1 MEPLRPTD
9 PDRLGPYRP
18 VARLGSG
25 GMGEVFLAKDDRQH
39 TVALKVIR
47 PELASGRAFRTR
59 FRREVDAARAVSGTY
74 TASVV
79 DADPDGPVPWLAT
92 THILG
97 PTLAEAVEAYGPLPP
112 RSVLALGA
120 GLAEALI
127 AVHSAGLV
135 HRDLKPSN
143 VLLSAEGPRVIDFGI
158 VRATD
163 GYELTLSGVL
173 LGSPRYMCP
182 EHVTGQ
188 PMGPAGDVFC
198 LGSVLAYA
206 ATGRAPFEGVSAAT
220 LLYQVVNGTPDLT
233 GVHAPLDTIIGNCFA
248 KSPDAR
254 PSPERVS
261 AACAPGGADAVDW
274 DGWLPQPVLAS
285 ARAQAAALMDLD
297 LNLDL
302 GLGLGAGAGAGLEGQ
317 AEAEADMAGRE
328 PAGAVL
334 TAASGPG
341 GLRVDPRL
349 AAAGR
354 PVTERRPSSPHRVAF
369 PEEPKPGPT
378 YEQPAEQPAEQLP
391 ARARARG
398 TANACVRSQVKPPVQ
413 SPERGSHRARRSS
426 GPSPSRRGVLVVAA
440 LALGTGVGVTAL
452 LRGSKGG
459 SGSVATPAGPA
470 PKPLWTFRSDPLLQA
485 PAVFYNDTVLLKTQS
500 GTMFCL
506 GLTDAARP
514 RWTYRGISQSPTPPL
529 VVADVVVALGAGA
542 TVLGVDPVTGAER
555 YALDFGADFRF
566 DTLLG
571 GATGGVTIVGL
582 RFDRQNRPDGSR
594 GPVTSTN
601 VVLLTNLRTRL
612 AQVIPLSGEDIGL
625 EPKPFID
632 ADRFVY
638 MDGLHRLTARV
649 GDRGDVLWR
658 RPMVSAL
665 ETRSAPVVLD
675 GTVFAADGELVA
687 ADLNTGALRWR
698 VREDK
703 GGFASVAVADGTV
716 YCTTSNP
723 HGVEAFD
730 ATDGSRRWFCETPR
744 LDLGK
749 PLVAG
754 ADAVF
759 VTAEGNKDGFYAI
772 GARRGELLWNFT
784 DGRDTGINDWQLSCD
799 TAAGTDRPLI
809 AQHFDKVYALPM
821 PRN

>member
-1 MEPLRPTD
+1 
-9 PDRLGPYRP
+9 
-18 VARLGSG
+18 
-25 GMGEVFLAKDDRQH
+25 MGEVFLAKDDRQQ
-39 TVALKVIR
+39 TVAVKVIR

-182 EHVTGQ
+182 EHATGN

-206 ATGRAPFEGVSAAT
+206 ATGQAPFDGASAAT
-220 LLYQVVNGTPDLT
+220 LLYQVVHGTPDLS
-233 GVHAPLDTIIGNCFA
+233 GVHAPLDTIIGSCLE

-254 PSPERVS
+254 PSPDRVS
-261 AACAPGGADAVDW
+261 AACAPGGVDAVDW
-274 DGWLPQPVLAS
+274 DGWLPEPVLAS
-285 ARAQAAALMDLD
+285 IRGQAAALMDLD
-297 LNLDL
+297 L
-302 GLGLGAGAGAGLEGQ
+302 GLEEQ
-317 AEAEADMAGRE
+317 ANVVGRE
-328 PAGAVL
+328 RASAVL
-334 TAASGPG
+334 TGAPAPG

-349 AAAGR
+349 AAVQR
-354 PVTERRPSSPHRVAF
+354 LVTERRQSSPHQVVF
-369 PEEPKPGPT
+369 PEEPKPGPAH
-378 YEQPAEQPAEQLP
+378 EQPPVQPP
-391 ARARARG
+391 A
-398 TANACVRSQVKPPVQ
+398 Q
-413 SPERGSHRARRSS
+413 SPERGTHRARRPAQ
-426 GPSPSRRGVLVVAA
+426 PSLSRRGVLTVAA
-440 LALGTGVGVTAL
+440 LALGTGVTAL
-452 LRGSKGG
+452 LHGSKDG

-470 PKPLWTFRSDPLLQA
+470 PEPLWTYRSAPLLQA
-485 PAVFYNDTVLLKTQS
+485 PAVFYNDTALLKTQS

-506 GLTDAARP
+506 GLTDGARP

-529 VVADVVVALGAGA
+529 IVSDVVVALGTGA
-542 TVLGVDPVTGAER
+542 TVLGVDPITGAER
-555 YALDFGADFRF
+555 YSLDFGADFRF

-571 GATGGVTIVGL
+571 GAIGTVTIVGL
-582 RFDRQNRPDGSR
+582 RFDRQDRPDGSR
-594 GPVTSTN
+594 GPATSTN
-601 VVLLTNLRTRL
+601 VVLGTNLKARL
-612 AQVIPLSGEDIGL
+612 AQVIPISPQDIGL
-625 EPKPFID
+625 DLKPFID
-632 ADRFVY
+632 AERFVY
-638 MDGLHRLTARV
+638 MDGLHRLTARG
-649 GDRGDVLWR
+649 GDGRNGGVLWSH
-658 RPMVSAL
+658 PMASAA

-675 GTVFAADGELVA
+675 GTVFAADNELIAV
-687 ADLNTGALRWR
+687 DLETGALRWR

-730 ATDGSRRWFCETPR
+730 AATGSRRWFCETPR
-744 LDLGK
+744 LDLEN

-759 VTAEGNKDGFYAI
+759 VTAEANKDGFYAI
-772 GARRGELLWNFT
+772 DARQGELLWNFT

-799 TAAGTDRPLI
+799 TAAGTDHPLI

>member
-1 MEPLRPTD
+1 
-9 PDRLGPYRP
+9 
-18 VARLGSG
+18 
-25 GMGEVFLAKDDRQH
+25 
-39 TVALKVIR
+39 
-47 PELASGRAFRTR
+47 
-59 FRREVDAARAVSGTY
+59 
-74 TASVV
+74 V

-112 RSVLALGA
+112 RSVLALAA

-163 GYELTLSGVL
+163 GYELTMSGVL

-182 EHVTGQ
+182 EHATGN

-206 ATGRAPFEGVSAAT
+206 ATGQAPFDGASAAT
-220 LLYQVVNGTPDLT
+220 LLYQVVHGTPDLS
-233 GVHAPLDTIIGNCFA
+233 GVHAPLDTIIGSCLE

-254 PSPERVS
+254 PSPDRVS

-274 DGWLPQPVLAS
+274 DDWLPEPVLAS
-285 ARAQAAALMDLD
+285 IRGQAAALMDLD
-297 LNLDL
+297 L
-302 GLGLGAGAGAGLEGQ
+302 GLEG
-317 AEAEADMAGRE
+317 EANVVGRQR
-328 PAGAVL
+328 ASAVL
-334 TAASGPG
+334 TAAPALG

-349 AAAGR
+349 AAVQRLVA
-354 PVTERRPSSPHRVAF
+354 ERRPSSPHPVVF
-369 PEEPKPGPT
+369 PEEPKPGPAH
-378 YEQPAEQPAEQLP
+378 EQPPA
-391 ARARARG
+391 
-398 TANACVRSQVKPPVQ
+398 Q
-413 SPERGSHRARRSS
+413 SPERGTHRARR
-426 GPSPSRRGVLVVAA
+426 PSQPNISRRRVLAVAA
-440 LALGTGVGVTAL
+440 LALGTGVTAL
-452 LRGSKGG
+452 LHGSKDG
-459 SGSVATPAGPA
+459 SGSAAAPSGPA
-470 PKPLWTFRSDPLLQA
+470 PKPLWTYRSDPLLQA
-485 PAVFYNDTVLLKTQS
+485 PAVFYNDTALLKTQS

-506 GLTDAARP
+506 GLTDGARP

-529 VVADVVVALGAGA
+529 IVSDVVVALGTGA
-542 TVLGVDPVTGAER
+542 TVLGIDAITGAER
-555 YALDFGADFRF
+555 YSLDFGTDFRF

-571 GATGGVTIVGL
+571 GTTGTVTIVGL
-582 RFDRQNRPDGSR
+582 RFDRQDRPDGSR
-594 GPVTSTN
+594 GPATSTN
-601 VVLLTNLRTRL
+601 VVLGTNLKARL
-612 AQVIPLSGEDIGL
+612 AQVIPISPEDIGL
-625 EPKPFID
+625 DLKPFIN
-632 ADRFVY
+632 AERFVY
-638 MDGLHRLTARV
+638 MDGLHRLTARDT
-649 GDRGDVLWR
+649 GGRGSGVLWSH
-658 RPMVSAL
+658 PMASAA

-675 GTVFAADGELVA
+675 GTVFAADNELIA
-687 ADLNTGALRWR
+687 ADLETGALRWR

-703 GGFASVAVADGTV
+703 GGFASVAAADGTV

-730 ATDGSRRWFCETPR
+730 AATGSRRWFCETPR
-744 LDLGK
+744 LDLEN

-759 VTAEGNKDGFYAI
+759 VTAEANKDGFYAI
-772 GARRGELLWNFT
+772 GARQGELLWNFT

-799 TAAGTDRPLI
+799 TAAGTDNPLI

>member
-18 VARLGSG
+18 VARLGAG
-25 GMGEVFLAKDDRQH
+25 GMGEVFLAKDDRQQ
-39 TVALKVIR
+39 TVAVKVIR

-182 EHVTGQ
+182 EHATGN

-206 ATGRAPFEGVSAAT
+206 ATGQAPFDGASAAT
-220 LLYQVVNGTPDLT
+220 LLYQVVHGTPDLS
-233 GVHAPLDTIIGNCFA
+233 GVHAPLDTIIGSCLE

-254 PSPERVS
+254 PSPDRVS
-261 AACAPGGADAVDW
+261 AACAPGGVDAVDW
-274 DGWLPQPVLAS
+274 DGWLPEPVLAS
-285 ARAQAAALMDLD
+285 IRGQAAALMDLD
-297 LNLDL
+297 L
-302 GLGLGAGAGAGLEGQ
+302 GLEEQ
-317 AEAEADMAGRE
+317 ANVVGRE
-328 PAGAVL
+328 RASAVL
-334 TAASGPG
+334 TGAPAPG

-349 AAAGR
+349 AAVQR
-354 PVTERRPSSPHRVAF
+354 LVTERRQSSPHQVVF
-369 PEEPKPGPT
+369 PEEPKPGPAH
-378 YEQPAEQPAEQLP
+378 EQPPVQPP
-391 ARARARG
+391 A
-398 TANACVRSQVKPPVQ
+398 Q
-413 SPERGSHRARRSS
+413 SPERGTHRARRPAQ
-426 GPSPSRRGVLVVAA
+426 PSLSRRGVLTVAA
-440 LALGTGVGVTAL
+440 LALGTGVTAL
-452 LRGSKGG
+452 LHGSKDG

-470 PKPLWTFRSDPLLQA
+470 PEPLWTYRSAPLLQA
-485 PAVFYNDTVLLKTQS
+485 PAVFYNDTALLKTQS

-506 GLTDAARP
+506 GLTDGARP

-529 VVADVVVALGAGA
+529 IVSDVVVALGTGA
-542 TVLGVDPVTGAER
+542 TVLGVDPITGAER
-555 YALDFGADFRF
+555 YSLDFGADFRF

-571 GATGGVTIVGL
+571 GAIGTVTIVGL
-582 RFDRQNRPDGSR
+582 RFDRQDRPDGSR
-594 GPVTSTN
+594 GPATSTN
-601 VVLLTNLRTRL
+601 VVLGTNLKARL
-612 AQVIPLSGEDIGL
+612 AQVIPISPQDIGL
-625 EPKPFID
+625 DLKPFID
-632 ADRFVY
+632 AERFVY
-638 MDGLHRLTARV
+638 MDGLHRLTARG
-649 GDRGDVLWR
+649 GDGRNGGVLWSH
-658 RPMVSAL
+658 PMASAA

-675 GTVFAADGELVA
+675 GTVFAADNELIAV
-687 ADLNTGALRWR
+687 DLETGALRWR

-730 ATDGSRRWFCETPR
+730 AATGSRRWFCETPR
-744 LDLGK
+744 LDLEN

-759 VTAEGNKDGFYAI
+759 VTAEANKDGFYAI
-772 GARRGELLWNFT
+772 DARQGELLWNFT

-799 TAAGTDRPLI
+799 TAAGTDHPLI